1 MTRSTHCGDIP
12 RTQPGS
18 TTIRRIVA
26 GKTAR
31 RIVAGAI
38 AVAALGL
45 PIPHTEAGDLDRAIQ
60 LVLKMNTAAAQSQK
74 KVDKLDDQKT
84 DLLNEFRA
92 VQQQMASIRDYNAQV
107 QSLVDAQETQ
117 ANDLQR
123 QIDDATSVGRGVTPM
138 MLRMIESLKAFVD
151 LDAPFLLEERRSRVT
166 QLEKLMA
173 RADVTEAE
181 KYRRITEAYQI
192 ENEYGRTIEA
202 YRGTLEGEG
211 SDGRTVE
218 FLRVGRVVLVYRT
231 FDGEEL
237 GVWDQTNRKWVP
249 LGADYKKAIKDGFRI
264 ARKQAAP
271 NLFRVPVAAPQKAQE
286 ATP

>member
-1 MTRSTHCGDIP
+1 MI
-12 RTQPGS
+12 
-18 TTIRRIVA
+18 
-26 GKTAR
+26 AR
-31 RIVAGAI
+31 WVVSGVF

-74 KVDKLDDQKT
+74 KVDALDDQKA
-84 DLLNEFRA
+84 DLLGQYRA
-92 VQQQMASIRDYNAQV
+92 VQQQLASIKDYNAQV
-107 QSLVDAQETQ
+107 QTLVDAQDTQ
-117 ANDLQR
+117 ANGLQR

-138 MLRMIESLKAFVD
+138 MLRMIESLKQFVE
-151 LDAPFLLEERRSRVT
+151 LDVPFLLDERKSRVD

-202 YRGTLEGEG
+202 YRGTLDAEG
-211 SDGRTVE
+211 SEGRTVE
-218 FLRVGRVVLVYRT
+218 FLRVGRTVLVYRT
-231 FDGEEL
+231 FDGEEI
-237 GVWDQTNRKWVP
+237 GVWNQAERAWQP
-249 LGADYKKAIKDGFRI
+249 LGAEYKGALKDGFRI

-271 NLFRVPVAAPQKAQE
+271 DLFRVPVSAPTTAAKE